1 MNRKA
6 LVAANIL
13 LVAVFLL
20 LNTSCNRNRKL
31 RKPDAAFAPYI
42 TAYTGGIVSAYS
54 DVKIRFADE
63 VADTTIDLNKGDLF
77 TIYPKVE
84 GKLVWADAFTLQF
97 KPDKPLDAD
106 EIYDIDL
113 KANKLLKNLP
123 AKLKTFSF
131 SFKTIKQSISTKLE
145 GIRVYDKS
153 SANYYRAFGKINLA
167 DNTEQAKIQKTITAK
182 LNGKELKVKVEPAG
196 DRVWTYSID
205 SIPRTAT
212 KGKLEIAMDGD
223 AIDADESGNAN
234 IDIPATGV
242 FSMIMYHAESD
253 PDQHVSLYFS
263 EPLSE
268 SQDLSGLV
276 NFQSFSA
283 LTSFVVDNE
292 LRVFPQ
298 SRQTGSQNLLVNSAV
313 LSAGNQTL
321 GKNSDV
327 NVTFEEIKPAVK
339 IKGKGVII
347 PNSNGLI
354 LPFQAVNLNAVDV
367 EVFKIYENNVRQ
379 FFQVNNLDG
388 SSELY
393 RVGKRVIKKKIPLA
407 GVRNTWTDYSLDLAD
422 LVKSEPGAIYRVKL
436 TFKKEYSTYD
446 CADSGTENTGM
457 ASMNEEDAEVDE
469 SENYNDYDYYSDY
482 DWNYGDDYDYMQR
495 DNPCNS
501 AYYNNSEHYD
511 SRNVLASD
519 LGLTAKLGP
528 NGTYNIYVTHL
539 ITTQP
544 MGGVVIEV
552 YDFVNQ
558 RLGTATTDGQGM
570 AKLSIPKK
578 KPFLLIAKSGKQ
590 RGYLKLGSEFSLS
603 QSNFDV
609 GGEQVQKGIK
619 GFIYGERGVWRPGDS
634 LHIAFMLEDKN
645 NVLPPKHP
653 VTFELVN
660 PRGQIVQK
668 MMKVDAVGGIYDFS
682 TATDDNAPT
691 GTYTARVKVGGAT
704 FTQGLKVETIQPN
717 RLKINLDFGKTKL
730 TQADANLQAPLKVS
744 WLNGATARGL
754 RANVSVTLNKAEG
767 KFDNLKDFVFDDPTI
782 SYYPEAQTIFDG
794 YLDDNGVAAVQPA
807 IKATNAPAMLTA
819 GFTVRVFEEGGNFS
833 IDRFNMPFYPYT
845 NYVGLQ
851 VPKSDDYY
859 GMLPNNKDHTIK
871 VVTADANGKPVS
883 GRKVRYEVYKLEWR
897 WWFDESELGGYNFM
911 NSNYK
916 NLVDSATAYSTGGY
930 VNFKLKLREPNW
942 GRYLIRV
949 KDMESGHTAGQTVY
963 VDYADMDSRQGGQ
976 APEAATML
984 SFTTDKPKY
993 NVGEE
998 ATVTIPSSPGGR
1010 ALVSIENGSGVVNS
1024 FWKELGKGQTV
1035 VKFKVTE
1042 NMTPNVYVNIS
1053 LIQPHSQAINDLPI
1067 RLYGIQPI
1075 LVEDKN
1081 THIYPMISSAE
1092 TFRPGETAKITVK
1105 EKNGKPMTY
1114 TLAIVDEGLLDLT
1127 RYKTPDPWNTFYARE
1142 ALGVRTYDVFD
1153 NVLGAYGASLGKIL
1167 SIGGD
1172 GEMDATGNAKES
1184 VRAKRFKPMVVYVG
1198 PTTLSKGG
1206 SKTHTIKI
1214 PEYVG
1219 SARIMVVA
1227 RDGDAYGNAE
1237 KTVTIKKP
1245 LMVLAT
1251 LPRVL
1256 GPNETVKLPV
1266 SVFAMENKV
1275 KNVTVQLKADPAFF
1289 TVEGSTTQNLTF
1301 SKIGDQ
1307 LASFSLK
1314 VKPNVGIA
1322 KVQVIATGGG
1332 ETATSTI
1339 EIDVRNP
1346 NPPVTEVTE
1355 YLIAPGKSVTASV
1368 KPVGMDKTNKMQL
1381 ELSTMPPINLGK
1393 RLRYLITYPHGCIEQ
1408 TTSSAFPQLVLG
1420 DIMNLDDSY
1429 AKSIQTNVKAAIS
1442 RLRSFQVPSG
1452 GFSYWP
1458 GESTADEWG
1467 TTYAGHFLLEA
1478 EARGYQLPVGM
1489 LENWKRYQKKHAVE
1503 WTVSTPADN
1512 YWGNRDLMQAYRL
1525 YTLALA
1531 KAPEPGAMN
1540 KLRETKSIGIAAKW
1554 RLAAAYQLSGNS
1566 GTAAAIINGLSTA
1579 VPKYTEWGNTYGSS
1593 DRDEAMI
1600 LETLTLM
1607 DRRVQAT
1614 PVAKKVSALLGNN
1627 NYWMSTQS
1635 TAYCLLAMG
1644 KYAGKNAGAPMQAS
1658 YTLNGKAGKAVP
1670 NKKSMFLTDVAV
1682 AGTKPNSFVITNTGK
1697 SMLFVRVMAE
1707 GVPAQGTETKAEN
1720 NLRMNVTYKTLGGRA
1735 IDVGRLEQGTDFVA
1749 EVTITHP
1756 GILSTY
1762 ENMALNQIFPSGWE
1776 IHNNRMDDV
1785 SSAVSSSPSTY
1796 EDIRDDRVY
1805 TYFNIGKNQTL
1816 TYKVILNA
1824 AYLGRFYLPLVYT
1837 EAMYDNSITARLP
1850 GRWVEVV
1857 APGSNTTATAK
1868 K

>member
-6 LVAANIL
+6 LVAANII
-13 LVAVFLL
+13 LVAVSLL
-20 LNTSCNRNRKL
+20 LITSCNRTRKL

-42 TAYTGGIVSAYS
+42 TAYTGGIVSSYT

-63 VADTTIDLNKGDLF
+63 VADTTIDLEKDGIF
-77 TIYPKVE
+77 SISPKVP
-84 GKLVWADAFTLQF
+84 GKLVWGDAFTLQF

-106 EIYDIDL
+106 EVYDVDV
-113 KANKLLKNLP
+113 KANKLVKNMP
-123 AKLKTFSF
+123 EKLKTFSF
-131 SFKTIKQSISTKLE
+131 SFKTIKQSMSSKVE

-153 SANYYRAFGKINLA
+153 AAKYYRVFGKINLA
-167 DNTEQAKIQKTITAK
+167 DNADAAQVQKTITAK
-182 LNGKELKVKVEPAG
+182 INGKNLKVKVEPAG
-196 DRVWTYSID
+196 DRVWTYSVD
-205 SIPRTAT
+205 SVPRGTA
-212 KGKLEIAMDGD
+212 KSSLEMEMDGD
-223 AIDADESGNAN
+223 PIGADETGDAK
-234 IDIPATGV
+234 IDIPAIGV
-242 FSMIMYHAESD
+242 FSMILYNSESD

-263 EPLSE
+263 ESLSE

-276 NFQSFSA
+276 NFSSFSA

-298 SRQTGSQNLLVNSAV
+298 ARQTGSQNLMVNSSIQSV
-313 LSAGNQTL
+313 NNQTL
-321 GKNSDV
+321 GSNRDV
-327 NVTFEEIKPAVK
+327 NVTFEEIKPKVK

-379 FFQVNNLDG
+379 FFQVNNIEG

-393 RVGKRVIKKKIPLA
+393 RVGKRVVKKKIPLA

-446 CADSGTENTGM
+446 CADGSTADAGM
-457 ASMNEEDAEVDE
+457 ASMNEEDAGEDE
-469 SENYNDYDYYSDY
+469 SESYNDYDYYSDY

-501 AYYNNSEHYD
+501 AYYNNSSNYD
-511 SRNVLASD
+511 ARNVLASD

-528 NGTYNIYVTHL
+528 SGNYNIYVTNI
-539 ITTQP
+539 ITTKP
-544 MGGVVIEV
+544 MSGVVIEV
-552 YDFVNQ
+552 YDYISQ

-570 AKLSIPKK
+570 AKLTIPKK

-609 GGEQVQKGIK
+609 GGDQVQKGIK

-634 LHIAFMLEDKN
+634 LYVCFMLEDKN
-645 NVLPPKHP
+645 KVLPPKHP
-653 VTFELVN
+653 VTFELLN

-668 MMKVDAVGGIYDFS
+668 MIKTDAVGGIYNFS

-730 TQADANLQAPLKVS
+730 TQADAALQAPLKVS

-754 RANVSVTLNKAEG
+754 RANVAVTLNKAEG
-767 KFDNLKDFVFDDPTI
+767 KFDNMKGFVFDDPTI

-794 YLDDNGVAAVQPA
+794 YLDDNGLAAVQPA

-819 GFTVRVFEEGGNFS
+819 GFTIRVFEEGGNFS
-833 IDRFNMPFYPYT
+833 IDRFTMPYYPYN
-845 NYVGLQ
+845 NYVGIQ

-859 GMLPNNKDHTIK
+859 GMLPNNKDHNIK
-871 VVTADANGKPVS
+871 VATVDVNGKPVS

-897 WWFDESELGGYNFM
+897 WWFDESELGSYSFM

-916 NLVDSATAYSTGGY
+916 DLVDSATAYSTGGF
-930 VNFKLKLREPNW
+930 VNFKLKVREPNW

-949 KDMESGHTAGQTVY
+949 KDVESGHTAGQTVY
-963 VDYADMDSRQGGQ
+963 IDYADMDSRQGGQ

-993 NVGEE
+993 NVGDEVKV
-998 ATVTIPSSPGGR
+998 TVPSSPGGR
-1010 ALVSIENGSGVVNS
+1010 ALVSVENGSGVVTS
-1024 FWKELGKGQTV
+1024 FWKELEKGQTV
-1035 VKFKVTE
+1035 VRFKVTDK
-1042 NMTPNVYVNIS
+1042 MTPNVYVNIS

-1081 THIYPMISSAE
+1081 THIYPLITSAE

-1127 RYKTPDPWNTFYARE
+1127 RFKTPDPWNTFYARE

-1172 GEMDATGNAKES
+1172 AEMAANGGKES
-1184 VRAKRFKPMVVYVG
+1184 VRAKRFKPMVAFVG
-1198 PTTLSKGG
+1198 PTTLAKGG

-1237 KTVTIKKP
+1237 KTVSIKKP

-1266 SVFAMENKV
+1266 SVFALEGKV
-1275 KNVTVQLKADPAFF
+1275 KNVSVQLKADPNFF
-1289 TVEGSTTQNLTF
+1289 TVEGSSTQSLTF

-1314 VKPNVGIA
+1314 VKPNIGVA

-1420 DIMNLDDSY
+1420 DIMNLDESY
-1429 AKSIQTNVKAAIS
+1429 SKSIQTNVKAAIN
-1442 RLRSFQVPSG
+1442 RLRSFQTPSG
-1452 GFSYWP
+1452 GFAYWP
-1458 GESTADEWG
+1458 GGTQPDEWG

-1489 LENWKRYQKKHAVE
+1489 LESWKRYQKKHAVE
-1503 WTVSTPADN
+1503 WTPGSNVDN
-1512 YWGNRDLMQAYRL
+1512 YYYNHDLMQAYRL

-1540 KLRETKSIGIAAKW
+1540 KLRETKGIGIAAKW
-1554 RLAAAYQLSGNS
+1554 RLAAAYQLAGNS
-1566 GTAAAIINGLSTA
+1566 GTASVIIAGLTTA
-1579 VPKYTEWGNTYGSS
+1579 VPKYTEWGYTYGSS
-1593 DRDEAMI
+1593 DRDLAMI

-1614 PVAKKVSALLGNN
+1614 PIAKQVSALLSNN
-1627 NYWMSTQS
+1627 NYWMSTQG

-1644 KYAGKNAGAPMQAS
+1644 KYAGKNAGAPLMAN
-1658 YTLNGKAGKAVP
+1658 YTVNGKAGKAVP

-1682 AGTKPNSFVITNTGK
+1682 TGTKANGFVITNTGK

-1707 GVPAQGTETKAEN
+1707 GVPAQGTETKAES
-1720 NLRMNVTYKTLGGRA
+1720 NLRMNITYKTLGGRA
-1735 IDVGRLEQGTDFVA
+1735 IDIGKIEQGTDFVA

-1756 GILSTY
+1756 GILSAY
-1762 ENMALNQIFPSGWE
+1762 QNMALTQIFPSGWE

-1785 SSAVSSSPSTY
+1785 ASAVTTSASTY
-1796 EDIRDDRVY
+1796 QDIRDDRVY
-1805 TYFNIGKNQTL
+1805 TYFDLGKNQMV

-1824 AYLGRFYLPLVYT
+1824 AYLGRYYLPLTYA
-1837 EAMYDNSITARLP
+1837 EAMYDNSVTARLP

-1857 APGSNTTATAK
+1857 APGSVPVVSAK